1 MRLRYAC
8 GVLLSCLT
16 LTVAAAETVILQA
29 NESPPYWSK
38 SRIGGG
44 LGSEL
49 VQAISAAAGLQTRID
64 FVPLTRMI
72 EDRDNNDLGNPE
84 FYIAQQEFAAIIP
97 IAISEAALF
106 YYRPRFATPPQI
118 DSFEDLKH
126 YRLGVLKGALVDR
139 NAFERWG
146 LHFESSYTQA
156 SLFKKLKAGRLD
168 LVFEIDLVGQHVIAQ
183 AFPTETKDFVRQPL
197 PNSMSPIAIMLDAEY
212 PDATVIAKQYQQG
225 LATIIA
231 NGRYQ
236 AIVRK
241 YYPNGQLP
249 ATWFETLQRF
259 QQLYAF

>member
-1 MRLRYAC
+1 MRF
-8 GVLLSCLT
+8 LSLT
-16 LTVAAAETVILQA
+16 LLFTLLCNLSWADEIVLQA

-38 SRIGGG
+38 LEANGG

-84 FYIAQQEFAAIIP
+84 FYMEQQEFAAIIP
-97 IAISEAALF
+97 IAISEASLF
-106 YYRPRFATPPQI
+106 YYRPHFPQPPRI
-118 DSFEDLKH
+118 DSFDDLKQ
-126 YRLGVLKGALVDR
+126 YRLGVLKGTLINR
-139 NAFERWG
+139 NAFEQWG
-146 LHFESSYTQA
+146 LHFETSYTQA

-168 LVFEIDLVGQHVIAQ
+168 LVFEIDLVGQQMIAQ
-183 AFPTETKDFVRQPL
+183 VFSHEADNFVRQPL
-197 PNSMSPIAIMLDAEY
+197 ANSLSPIAIMLDAES
-212 PDATVIAKQYQQG
+212 PNAQIIAAQYRRG
-225 LATIIA
+225 LAAIIA

-236 AIVRK
+236 AIVQK

-249 ATWFETLQRF
+249 VDWFNALRRF